1 MNSFNPSTGILPTP
15 GISDF
20 LRPPVIGLQPAATN
34 GTQFSDVLKKAMQ
47 PADVD
52 VRFSAHAKERLEKR
66 GIDLDESDIEQLDAA
81 IDKAEEKGAHNSL
94 IVMKGNAFVVNIDN
108 RTVVTALDSSNASK
122 NVFTQID
129 SAVVV

>member
-1 MNSFNPSTGILPTP
+1 
-15 GISDF
+15 
-20 LRPPVIGLQPAATN
+20 
-34 GTQFSDVLKKAMQ
+34 MQ